1 MALKVEQVRA
11 VEQAQA
17 VELVVD
23 VDLVGH
29 TLAAGIRML
38 SEAATDVA
46 ADSQRPTGKVLALT
60 RQQLAPM
67 QE

>member
-1 MALKVEQVRA
+1 MRA
-11 VEQAQA
+11 VEQAQV
-17 VELVVD
+17 VEPVVSIG
-23 VDLVGH
+23 LVGH
-29 TLAAGIRML
+29 MLAAGIRML

-46 ADSQRPTGKVLALT
+46 ADSQRPTEKVPVLT